1 MAKKDKKVKVFL
13 EQLNTVPNIS
23 VACEKV
29 GIARNT
35 IYRWCKE
42 DKEFKESLNIALSC
56 GVDSITDL
64 AESKL
69 VSHINNGNL
78 RAIQY
83 WLDNHKK
90 EYMRPRPKDFWK
102 EPFIPV
108 ETIVI
113 EAYKDSLDMPL
124 NKIGD
129 IKDSESE
136 DV

>member
-1 MAKKDKKVKVFL
+1 MAKKSRKTQAFL

-29 GIARNT
+29 GLARNT

-42 DKEFKESLNIALSC
+42 DPEFQESVDLALSC

-69 VSHINNGNL
+69 VSHINNGSL

-90 EYMRPRPKDFWK
+90 EYIRPRDKDMWK
-102 EPFIPV
+102 KTYAPITKIE
-108 ETIVI
+108 IVGI
-113 EAYKDSLDMPL
+113 DPL
-124 NKIGD
+124 NMPPDHVGD
-129 IKDSESE
+129 ISD
-136 DV
+136 D

>member
-1 MAKKDKKVKVFL
+1 MAKKDKKVKAFL

-29 GIARNT
+29 GLARNT

-42 DKEFKESLNIALSC
+42 DKEFQENVNLALSC

-64 AESKL
+64 AESNL
-69 VSHINNGNL
+69 VIHIKNGSM

-90 EYMRPRPKDFWK
+90 EYIRPR
-102 EPFIPV
+102 V
-108 ETIVI
+108 IVDS
-113 EAYKDSLDMPL
+113 KDSLEPISYIRIVPVDANDIPPPEPL
-124 NKIGD
+124 NDFDLPLDHIG
-129 IKDSESE
+129 
-136 DV
+136 

>member
-1 MAKKDKKVKVFL
+1 MAKKSRKTQAFL

-29 GIARNT
+29 GLARNT

-42 DKEFKESLNIALSC
+42 DPEFQESVELALSC

-69 VSHINNGNL
+69 VSHINNGSL

-90 EYMRPRPKDFWK
+90 EYIRPRDKDMWK
-102 EPFIPV
+102 KPFEPITKI
-108 ETIVI
+108 EIVGI
-113 EAYKDSLDMPL
+113 DPL
-124 NKIGD
+124 NMPPDHVGD
-129 IKDSESE
+129 INETST
-136 DV
+136 